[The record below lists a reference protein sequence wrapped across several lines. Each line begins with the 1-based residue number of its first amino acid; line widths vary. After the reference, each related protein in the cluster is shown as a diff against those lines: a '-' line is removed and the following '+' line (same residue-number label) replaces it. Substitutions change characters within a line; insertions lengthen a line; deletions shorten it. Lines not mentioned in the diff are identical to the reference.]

1 MRVFHLERGGE
12 RGKNFA
18 GQILKKVLPI
28 IVANF
33 FEEKLVIPRF
43 ARVVFPPE
51 DLKVNYLVDSLQ
63 FPLDDF

>member
-33 FEEKLVIPRF
+33 FKEELMVSRF
-43 ARVVFPPE
+43 ARVILAPE
-51 DLKVNYLVDSLQ
+51 DLKVDNLINPLQ
-63 FPLDDF
+63 FPLDYF